1 MRVFKDALNHCTDV
15 VIQSI
20 VNMMKRQAK
29 GSMQNEQSHSKNE
42 FDVVIV
48 GAGAVGSALAIQL
61 VDLGYQVAVIDA
73 FQSNYASSDPERVI
87 ALSYGSKCYLESL
100 GVWQGVAD
108 AGVGLIRHI
117 HVSEP
122 GNSGTV
128 EMDLS
133 QAETLADAACRSV
146 SAMDALGY
154 VVEMGHVLKP
164 LHDKL
169 KGSVEWIVPAVIEDV
184 LFASDG
190 RKTEIRLNID
200 GESRSLTTSL
210 LVGAD
215 GTNSQIR
222 RRAGIGTRGWD
233 YNRFGLVLS
242 ARLEQSHNDIA
253 YECFKDSGP
262 LAFLPMSDGR
272 YSIVWALTPTDAMRL
287 LQMPEPLFIR
297 KLERAAGA
305 DVFNRFGPVSKIGK
319 RFCFPLELTVAE
331 RYAMPGVALV
341 GNAAHT
347 IHPVGGQGMNLGF
360 RDAAVLA
367 EVLATELAYDNPG
380 APILMQ
386 AYAEKRRADVMAV
399 AGFTESMVN
408 IFSFAF
414 PPARKVRGGS
424 MDILQKMP
432 SLRSLLLG
440 QASGIA
446 QMQALKLPHQ
456 VNQGVSHE

>member
-1 MRVFKDALNHCTDV
+1 
-15 VIQSI
+15 
-20 VNMMKRQAK
+20 
-29 GSMQNEQSHSKNE
+29 MQNRQSHSKNE
-42 FDVVIV
+42 FDVVIA

-61 VDLGYQVAVIDA
+61 VDMGYQIAVLDA
-73 FQSNYASSDPERVI
+73 FQSNYTSSDPERVI

-100 GVWQGVAD
+100 GVWQDIAD
-108 AGVGLIRHI
+108 AGTGMIRHI

-133 QAETLADAACRSV
+133 EAQALEETSKNAPS
-146 SAMDALGY
+146 SMDALGY

-169 KGSVEWIVPAVIEDV
+169 KGSVEWLVPAVIEDV

-190 RKTEIRLNID
+190 RKTEVRLNID

-222 RRAGIGTRGWD
+222 RRAGITTKGWD

-242 ARLEQSHNDIA
+242 AHLEQSHNDIA

-272 YSIVWALTPTDAMRL
+272 YSIVWALKPTDAMRL
-287 LQMPEPLFIR
+287 LQMPEGLFIK
-297 KLERAAGA
+297 KLERAAGD
-305 DVFNRFGPVSKIGK
+305 DVVNRFGPVAKIGK

-331 RYAMPGVALV
+331 RYAMPGLALI

-347 IHPVGGQGMNLGF
+347 IHPVAGQGMNLGF

-367 EVLATELAYDNPG
+367 EVLATELAHDHPG

-386 AYAEKRRADVMAV
+386 AYAEKRRADVLAV

-408 IFSFAF
+408 VFGFPS
-414 PPARKVRGGS
+414 PPAKKVRGGS
-424 MDILQKMP
+424 MDVLQKMP

-446 QMQALKLPHQ
+446 QMQKLKLPHQ
-456 VNQGVSHE
+456 LNRGVSHE

>member
-1 MRVFKDALNHCTDV
+1 
-15 VIQSI
+15 
-20 VNMMKRQAK
+20 
-29 GSMQNEQSHSKNE
+29 MQNKQSHSNSE

-73 FQSNYASSDPERVI
+73 FEPNYDSSDPERVI

-108 AGVGLIRHI
+108 AGAGLIRHI

-133 QAETLADAACRSV
+133 EAEILADAAHTSL

-154 VVEMGHVLKP
+154 VVEMGDVLKS
-164 LHDKL
+164 LHEKM
-169 KGSVEWIVPAVIEDV
+169 KGSVEWIVPAAIANVRFGFGE
-184 LFASDG
+184 
-190 RKTEIRLNID
+190 RKTEIEINV
-200 GESRSLTTSL
+200 GGKSRSLSTSL

-215 GTNSQIR
+215 GTHSQIR
-222 RRAGIGTRGWD
+222 HRAGIATKGWD

-242 ARLEQSHNDIA
+242 AHLEQSHDDIA

-262 LAFLPMSDGR
+262 LAFLPMADGR
-272 YSIVWALTPTDAMRL
+272 YSVVWALAPTDAMRL
-287 LQMPEPLFIR
+287 LQMPEALFIK
-297 KLERAAGA
+297 KLERAAGSS
-305 DVFNRFGPVSKIGK
+305 VINRFGPVTKIGK

-331 RYAMPGVALV
+331 RYAKPGLALV

-347 IHPVGGQGMNLGF
+347 IHPVAGQGMNLGF
-360 RDAAVLA
+360 RDTAVLA
-367 EVLATELAYDNPG
+367 EVLATELAHDNPG

-386 AYAEKRRADVMAV
+386 AYAEKRRADVLAV

-408 IFSFAF
+408 IFGFAF
-414 PPARKVRGGS
+414 PPARRVRGGS
-424 MDILQKMP
+424 MDVLQKMP

-446 QMQALKLPHQ
+446 QMQKLKLPHQ
-456 VNQGVSHE
+456 LNGGVSHE